1 MAMAQP
7 RAAMSGREQRA
18 AITKGMNA
26 FGFALYPRLR
36 EGAGNVCYSPA
47 SLAFVLTMG
56 YAGARGGT
64 AREMAAVLHLP
75 QVAPE
80 QGWGIE
86 ETLTHLAIKAGLP
99 PEAWRESA
107 EFLVFE
113 AQVIREKAGADKS
126 QR

>member
-1 MAMAQP
+1 MVGKHGMV
-7 RAAMSGREQRA
+7 M
-18 AITKGMNA
+18 TKG
-26 FGFALYPRLR
+26 GR
-36 EGAGNVCYSPA
+36 S
-47 SLAFVLTMG
+47 
-56 YAGARGGT
+56 
-64 AREMAAVLHLP
+64 AVFLP

-86 ETLTHLAIKAGLP
+86 ETLTHLAIKAGIP

-113 AQVIREKAGADKS
+113 AQVIREKDGADKS